1 MLAVGLLWDE
11 VVAGLLQRGDVVVD
25 VLVMRGCE
33 EEGIGECLRNGVEHE
48 LRR

>member
-11 VVAGLLQRGDVVVD
+11 VVAGLLQKGDV
-25 VLVMRGCE
+25 VMRGCE